1 MKVNCLTFTS
11 LIKIDMGNSNSSYN
25 EDIISTIKKIRFPNG
40 DLYPYISA
48 QAIRRMARERMRDA
62 GFPISPKDEESGKS
76 KSPYSTQCD
85 PVAYV
90 DDDLFGFMNAKER
103 ISRTSVVRV
112 SPAVGLFPYTFDR
125 DLGIQNNSD
134 IHQDHRM
141 YETEISS
148 NWYAYSV
155 LIELDRI
162 GNGFQEIK
170 KGANFQNWSIEPMD
184 RLARLRGVLE
194 SFLYLWGGGKQSRLL
209 ASSAPVAVAISTQK
223 VKNPIWMGKLKVDEV
238 GKLSDAALTNTLEE
252 NMEILVRSEIGIDGS
267 AVKSSAFDKSPKLA
281 FAEIM
286 DSLDVQ
292 AFS

>member
-1 MKVNCLTFTS
+1 MRTNCLTFTS

-40 DLYPYISA
+40 DSYPYISA
-48 QAIRRMARERMRDA
+48 QAIRRMVRERMKDA
-62 GFPISPKDEESGKS
+62 GFTISPKNEESGKGR
-76 KSPYSTQCD
+76 SPFSTQCD
-85 PVAYV
+85 PVTYV
-90 DDDLFGFMNAKER
+90 DDDLFGYMNAKER
-103 ISRTSVVRV
+103 TSRTSAIRV

-141 YETEISS
+141 YETEVSS

-162 GNGFQEIK
+162 GNGQKEIK
-170 KGANFQNWSIEPMD
+170 NGNSFEDWSIDPEKRM
-184 RLARLRGVLE
+184 ARMKGLLE

-209 ASSAPVAVAISTQK
+209 ASGSPVAVAISTQV
-223 VKNPIWMGKLKVDEV
+223 VKNPIWMGKLRVDDK
-238 GKLSDAALTNTLEE
+238 GKLEDVYLTRTLEE
-252 NMEILVRSEIGIDGS
+252 NKAILVRSEIGVDGAS
-267 AVKSSAFDKSPKLA
+267 VKSSVFSKSPGTS
-281 FAEIM
+281 FTEIM
-286 DSLDVQ
+286 DSLSIQ